1 MSAIFFLGDR
11 GISNWAEP
19 SGEWG
24 EAGEQLHPPMHETSE
39 DADDDDDDHGES
51 EEAVDAAED
60 FGCDRMYRPSWGV

>member
-1 MSAIFFLGDR
+1 MSVIFFLGDR

-39 DADDDDDDHGES
+39 DAEDDDDHGEY
-51 EEAVDAAED
+51 EDADAIED
-60 FGCDRMYRPSWGV
+60 FSCDRMYLPSWGV